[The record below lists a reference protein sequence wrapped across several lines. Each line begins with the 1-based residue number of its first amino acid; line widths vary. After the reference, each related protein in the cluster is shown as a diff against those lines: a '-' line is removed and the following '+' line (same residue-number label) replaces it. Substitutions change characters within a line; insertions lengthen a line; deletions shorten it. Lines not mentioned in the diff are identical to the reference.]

1 MIKIRISLFLILAV
15 FQLCSCSDDFTND
28 SGTESRIIVD
38 GYIEVGK
45 KARVV
50 LTQAIPVESQIDST
64 KYLDIVSTRANVRI
78 SDGEQSEYLYLR
90 WNKNAFPQ
98 HYYESEKIRG
108 EEGKTYDLEIMY
120 YGDTLTAQTTI
131 PEPVNVDSVWTII
144 SEQDSSERDVWF
156 RLCDNP
162 QQKNYYRTFTRIISE
177 QHEYVST
184 YLSSFDDNSFN
195 GVCEEKPIYKG
206 NENFYDKSRDFS
218 FAVHDTVLL
227 KLVSMDE
234 DAYLF
239 WKNYEKE
246 VFNLGNPFASNGSN
260 LISNIS
266 GGYGIWCG
274 YNQSIHT
281 IIIK

>member
-1 MIKIRISLFLILAV
+1 MRIVAIYVLFVVVAS
-15 FQLCSCSDDFTND
+15 QLCRCADDFGNESD
-28 SGTESRIIVD
+28 SESILIVD

-45 KARVV
+45 KAHVV
-50 LTQAIPVESQIDST
+50 LTQAIPVESRIDSST
-64 KYLDIVSTRANVRI
+64 YLDIVTTRANVRI

-108 EEGKTYDLEIMY
+108 EEGKTYKLEIVY
-120 YGDTLTAQTTI
+120 YDDTVTAHTSI
-131 PEPVNVDSVWTII
+131 PEPVSVDSVWTIAAK
-144 SEQDSSERDVWF
+144 DSLKRDMWI

-162 QQKNYYRTFTRIISE
+162 NQKNYYRTFTRIQSK

-184 YLSSFDDNSFN
+184 YLSSFDDNSFT
-195 GVCEEKPIYKG
+195 GICEDKPIYKG

-218 FAVHDTVLL
+218 YSVHDTVAL
-227 KLVSMDE
+227 KVVSMNK

-246 VFNLGNPFASNGSN
+246 VFNIGNPFASYGSN
-260 LISNIS
+260 LVSNVS
-266 GGYGIWCG
+266 GGGGIWCG
-274 YNQSIHT
+274 YNQRIYKL
-281 IIIK
+281 IIQ